1 MYVYLYNI
9 VNNYASILK
18 IKNKN
23 KKYIF
28 LKVPL

>member
-9 VNNYASILK
+9 VNNYTSILK
-18 IKNKN
+18 IKN

-28 LKVPL
+28 LKVQL

>member
-9 VNNYASILK
+9 VNNYTSILK

-28 LKVPL
+28 LKVQL